1 MVEQE
6 LEEHIFSLEEMLLR
20 ADVRKSTEMLEELI
34 AEDFIEFGSAGKVY
48 NKRDM
53 LNELPRLTTETM
65 TIRAFRARMLSS
77 DVILST
83 YSVVSRD
90 SMGADKKGSL
100 RSSIWKSLNGRWQIL
115 FHQGTWVDAGR
126 M

>member
-1 MVEQE
+1 MQQE
-6 LEEHIFSLEEMLLR
+6 LEEHILSLEEMLLR
-20 ADVRKSTEMLEELI
+20 PDVRRSAEMLEELI

-53 LNELPRLTTETM
+53 LHELPKLTPEVM
-65 TIRAFRARMLSS
+65 TIRAFRTRMLSP
-77 DVILST
+77 DVVLST
-83 YSVVSRD
+83 YSVVSGD
-90 SMGADKKGSL
+90 PLGSDKKGSL
-100 RSSIWKSLNGRWQIL
+100 RSSIWKSSEGRWQIL